1 MQLHKCRFNI
11 QNSVGGGRDRKKG
24 LLRRLNRRESMGTG
38 LKPQIL
44 KQRKPRPKDRQE
56 TTRQFQLIR
65 NIFLI
70 MGKYRKV
77 ENI

>member
-11 QNSVGGGRDRKKG
+11 QNSVGGGRDGKKG

-44 KQRKPRPKDRQE
+44 KQRKPRPNWGQAGNHKTVSAYKEYFPDY
-56 TTRQFQLIR
+56 
-65 NIFLI
+65 
-70 MGKYRKV
+70 GK
-77 ENI
+77 IPQS